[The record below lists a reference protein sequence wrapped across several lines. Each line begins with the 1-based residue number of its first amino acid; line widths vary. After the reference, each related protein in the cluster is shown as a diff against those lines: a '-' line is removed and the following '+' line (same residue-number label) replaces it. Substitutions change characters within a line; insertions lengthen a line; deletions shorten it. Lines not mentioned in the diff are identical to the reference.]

1 MDYPTHPDGMSAE
14 WIAGVLGR
22 PQGALRGFRV
32 APVGT
37 GQMCD
42 SYRLTL
48 DWGADQIGRGDAP
61 ASIIA
66 KCPSLD
72 PASRDVAQR
81 LGGYMLEVNWYR
93 TLADTVP
100 VPRPHCHFAAI
111 EENGVDFLLLLADC
125 APARQGDQLKG
136 ADAAMLD
143 VAIDAAAALHAPLW
157 NSPELDKIAW
167 LHKDNR
173 AIIRALFPGMFAMFR
188 ERYAG
193 RLDAECLELGA
204 GIVERLD
211 AYLER
216 VPHSRTLTHGDLRV
230 DNILFAPDSC
240 ACWVV
245 DWQTLGIG
253 SGATD
258 LAYLIGT
265 SVADPEVRR
274 FEDERGFARWIA
286 ALQARG
292 VDTHAMRLWD
302 DYCVGALSG
311 YFMAV
316 FASMSVERTTRG
328 DEMFA
333 VMAERPARQALA
345 LGSLDLLGPSA

>member
-1 MDYPTHPDGMSAE
+1 MIPTHPDAISPDWLAD
-14 WIAGVLGR
+14 VLGR
-22 PQGALRGFRV
+22 PAGALRGFAV

-48 DWGADQIGRGDAP
+48 DWAVDWADQGHAL
-61 ASIIA
+61 ATVIA

-81 LGGYMLEVNWYR
+81 LGNYMLEVSWYR
-93 TLADTVP
+93 ELADRVP

-111 EENGVDFLLLLADC
+111 EDNGIDFLLLLADC

-136 ADAAMLD
+136 ADAATLG

-157 NSPELDKIAW
+157 NSPELDRIAW
-167 LHKDNR
+167 LQKDNR
-173 AIIRALFPGMFAMFR
+173 PIIRALFPGMFDAFR
-188 ERYAG
+188 DRYAD
-193 RLDAECLELGA
+193 RLDADCLALGA

-211 AYLER
+211 AYLG
-216 VPHSRTLTHGDLRV
+216 RTPSARSLTHADLRI
-230 DNILFAPDSC
+230 DNILFAPDGSE
-240 ACWVV
+240 CWIV
-245 DWQTLGIG
+245 DWQTVGAG
-253 SGATD
+253 NGATD
-258 LAYLIGT
+258 LAYLVGT
-265 SVADPEVRR
+265 SFADPA
-274 FEDERGFARWIA
+274 ERGREERGCFDRWLGGLRA
-286 ALQARG
+286 GG
-292 VDTHAMRLWD
+292 VEPDAEALWD
-302 DYCVGALSG
+302 DYRVGALSG

-316 FASMSVERTTRG
+316 FASMSVERTERG

-345 LGSLDLLGPSA
+345 LGSLDLL

>member
-1 MDYPTHPDGMSAE
+1 MIPTHPDAISPDWLAD
-14 WIAGVLGR
+14 VLGR
-22 PQGALRGFRV
+22 PNGALRGFTV

-48 DWGADQIGRGDAP
+48 DWTDQGDSP
-61 ASIIA
+61 ATVIA

-81 LGGYMLEVNWYR
+81 LGNYVLEVSWYR
-93 TLADTVP
+93 ELADRVP

-111 EENGVDFLLLLADC
+111 EDNGIDFLLLLADC

-136 ADAAMLD
+136 ADAAMLG

-157 NSPELDKIAW
+157 NSPELDRIAW
-167 LHKDNR
+167 LQKDNR
-173 AIIRALFPGMFAMFR
+173 PIIRALFPGMFDAFR
-188 ERYAG
+188 DRYAD
-193 RLDAECLELGA
+193 RLDADCLALGA

-211 AYLER
+211 AYLD
-216 VPHSRTLTHGDLRV
+216 RTPSARSLTHADLRI
-230 DNILFAPDSC
+230 DNILFAPDGSE
-240 ACWVV
+240 CWIV
-245 DWQTLGIG
+245 DWQTIG
-253 SGATD
+253 AGNGATD
-258 LAYLIGT
+258 LAYLVGT
-265 SVADPEVRR
+265 SFADPA
-274 FEDERGFARWIA
+274 ERGREERGCFDRWLGGLRA
-286 ALQARG
+286 GG
-292 VDTHAMRLWD
+292 VEPDAEALWD
-302 DYCVGALSG
+302 DYRVGALSG

-316 FASMSVERTTRG
+316 FASMSVERTERG

-345 LGSLDLLGPSA
+345 LGSLDLL

>member
-1 MDYPTHPDGMSAE
+1 MDYPTHPDGMRAD

-22 PQGALRGFRV
+22 PEESLCGFAV

-48 DWGADQIGRGDAP
+48 DWGADQAGRGDAP

-81 LGGYMLEVNWYR
+81 LGSYALEVNWYSR
-93 TLADTVP
+93 LADSVP
-100 VPRPHCHFAAI
+100 VPRPQCHFAAI
-111 EENGVDFLLLLADC
+111 EENGVDFLLLLADL
-125 APARQGDQLKG
+125 APARQGDQLAG

-157 NSPELDKIAW
+157 NSPELDAITW

-193 RLDAECLELGA
+193 RLDGECLELGA
-204 GIVERLD
+204 GIVAKLD

-216 VPHSRTLTHGDLRV
+216 VPHARTLTHGDLRV
-230 DNILFAPDSC
+230 DNILFAPDAKSC
-240 ACWVV
+240 FVV

-265 SVADPEVRR
+265 GVADPAERAR
-274 FEDERGFARWIA
+274 EDERGFARWIA
-286 ALQARG
+286 ALQTRG
-292 VDTHAMRLWD
+292 VYTDAAALWD
-302 DYCVGALSG
+302 DYRVGALSG

-345 LGSLDLLGPSA
+345 LRSLDLLEQSA

>member
-1 MDYPTHPDGMSAE
+1 MSVDYPTHPDGMSAD

-22 PQGALRGFRV
+22 PAGTLRGFSV

-42 SYRLTL
+42 SYRLSL
-48 DWGADQIGRGDAP
+48 DWAERGDAP
-61 ASIIA
+61 ASVIA

-81 LGGYMLEVNWYR
+81 LGSYALEVNWYR
-93 TLADTVP
+93 ELADAVP

-111 EENGVDFLLLLADC
+111 EENGVDFLLLLADL
-125 APARQGDQLKG
+125 APARQGDQLAG

-157 NSPELDKIAW
+157 NSADLDAIAW

-173 AIIRALFPGMFAMFR
+173 GIIRALFPGMFAAFR

-204 GIVERLD
+204 GIVAKLD

-216 VPHSRTLTHGDLRV
+216 VPHSRTLAHGDLRV
-230 DNILFAPDSC
+230 DNILFAPGC
-240 ACWVV
+240 EACWVV

-265 SVADPEVRR
+265 SVAEPEARAR
-274 FEDERGFARWIA
+274 EDERGFARWIE
-286 ALQARG
+286 ALRARG
-292 VDTHAMRLWD
+292 VDADEARLWD
-302 DYCVGALSG
+302 DYRVGALSG

-316 FASMSVERTTRG
+316 FASMSVERTARG

-333 VMAERPARQALA
+333 VMAERPARQALT
-345 LGSLDLLGPSA
+345 LGSLELL